1 MVHCIGFWRNWT
13 NMTGT
18 ERKVFQKYYPPDFDP
33 SKIPR
38 AKGQRNRQFVQR
50 VMAPYNMQ
58 CNTCHEYIYKGKK
71 FNMRRET
78 AEGETYLGLKIF
90 RFYFRCPNCLAEIT
104 FKTDLENCDYQQ
116 EHGATRLFEAFKLYQ
131 QEEKAKE
138 TKEEEE
144 KNDPMKMLEKRTKMS
159 RAEMEA
165 LGKLEELQ
173 ETNRRH
179 EEYGPDQYLQNLAE
193 AQAEALRKQAEK
205 DEEFIQKLYGRTE
218 DGKLIK
224 RILDDEDSEVDL
236 AAQIKQEK
244 KYEVLE
250 NDDQKPTCFS
260 TGGLNVKT
268 SATCAVNKRI
278 SQKELLSKIVTVKK
292 QKTEENKPLVIK
304 TEIQDDADNIG
315 SLTNTTSSV
324 VKSDEKSSP
333 TSSAVS
339 TPVFSSAL
347 SGLASYGSDSN
358 SD

>member
-1 MVHCIGFWRNWT
+1 
-13 NMTGT
+13 MTGT

-144 KNDPMKMLEKRTKMS
+144 KKDPMKMLEKRTKTS

-179 EEYGPDQYLQNLAE
+179 ETYGPDQYLRRLAE
-193 AQAEALRKQAEK
+193 EQAEALREQEEK
-205 DEEFIQKLYGRTE
+205 DEQFIRKLYGRTE
-218 DGKLIK
+218 DGKIIK
-224 RILDDEDSEVDL
+224 RILDDDEDINVEVKVKSE
-236 AAQIKQEK
+236 IKCEPSESQEPSCSS
-244 KYEVLE
+244 LNTE
-250 NDDQKPTCFS
+250 NWTPNVSKQGS
-260 TGGLNVKT
+260 TYIA
-268 SATCAVNKRI
+268 SKRP
-278 SQKELLSKIVTVKK
+278 SQKEILSRVIAKK
-292 QKTEENKPLVIK
+292 QH
-304 TEIQDDADNIG
+304 IQRAEQAVVKIEVAEVAN
-315 SLTNTTSSV
+315 SSV
-324 VKSDEKSSP
+324 CMKVTTVEEEGKPKMIVEKP
-333 TSSAVS
+333 HATVS
-339 TPVFSSAL
+339 ISSAL
-347 SGLASYGSDSN
+347 QDLNNYSSGSSSE
-358 SD
+358 